1 MFFSLGKSTLMDV
14 VTTGMVIKKMI
25 NNTNITS
32 TKGVVL
38 ISLMISSS
46 FSEPTF
52 IDMIGL

>member
-1 MFFSLGKSTLMDV
+1 MDV